1 MARTT
6 PELNSTLRESILNT
20 KYASQDRYGKIKA
33 NWTFDQVLAL
43 IKKSVEGGYSH
54 PVHWYEEVYI
64 KGGTNTVSAGSGE
77 TMYGEDRAAGKTE
90 ANSDA
95 GKRFWALV
103 DTWSGLGD
111 YAEKNRTYV
120 ASAWP
125 AKLGM
130 ANPNENYLN
139 FIYRN
144 KGKLKYQSH
153 GAEPTDPVLKEKMKA
168 LAREHVRA
176 RYDITLNEAFKGQ
189 SRGEE
194 LKRIINSDGRLMYLF
209 IRLRYNGGQYS
220 MAAGKD
226 LSNFYTNNPNATVDE
241 LIDSSL
247 EWKWKYADGL
257 PDGTQFSKKT
267 GLIQQDSKDIIKRDT
282 LIAAEFFGWPRK
294 YDEAP
299 PNQPNSAQTTGG
311 AAGAGAAG
319 AGAGQTT
326 DPIAQDKKS
335 GDTEDVTPKQPTGPI
350 TQIKRLFKPTIRPID
365 VELDMQAESLQ
376 NKKIIASTL
385 GYTPLIFYNGADIKA
400 TDVSSFR
407 LYHEG
412 MLPKIDCVISD
423 TYGIFKKTGIPGDD
437 TKISIFINS
446 KSRILA
452 SIRMDFKVLEFAEIS
467 PGKYRVSAIVDIPK
481 MYVRKYIN
489 FAGKTSL
496 EALQDL
502 ARYLGLGFCTNITNT
517 NDKQNWINI
526 GTNQREFIN
535 NITQYSYISDTSF
548 QVCYVD
554 YYYNLCFVDISRE
567 FERDVNEDV
576 GVSCVGFDS
585 VTGGDKSDD
594 KIESLVL
601 TNERNLS
608 LSSGFIDKYKVT
620 NNSTT
625 VSLKKAYRNDVK
637 YLDIQ
642 KKEILYFTVDS
653 QTGDPSKSLV
663 LKASSGDDEFFKEN
677 IKSTYGGKLDT
688 NTDGSGNAHA
698 NSSYTVVN
706 NMRNLTDFA
715 KINALMYLPNCNLN
729 LYPYRKVKVHIMN
742 PKQTPDDDSLI
753 SARLTGD
760 WLISG
765 IEFSLSQGKFRQV
778 LTCLKRE
785 LSLTKAEQDSQPVNK
800 NLDQNNFK
808 TDPNP
813 GPILPNSV
821 YKVGEIYTVKD
832 AKGLEYKMTVEAI
845 STDGKE
851 ITASVDT
858 RKQ

>member
-1 MARTT
+1 MPRTT
-6 PELNSTLRESILNT
+6 PQLNSTLRESILNT
-20 KYASQDRYGKIKA
+20 RYASQARYGTVKA
-33 NWTFDQVLAL
+33 NSTYDEVLAL
-43 IKKSVEGGYSH
+43 IKGKVEGGYSH

-64 KGGTNTVSAGSGE
+64 KNGKNTVSSGSGE
-77 TMYGEDRAAGKTE
+77 TMYGEDRAAGQTE
-90 ANSDA
+90 ANSTA
-95 GKRFWALV
+95 GKEFWALV
-103 DTWSGLGD
+103 DTWSGLGA
-111 YAEKNRTYV
+111 YKVYNRTFV
-120 ASAWP
+120 SRNWP

-144 KGKLKYQSH
+144 KAKLKYQRH
-153 GAEPTDPVLKEKMKA
+153 GAEPSDPVLKEKMKSLSRAHVKTMYDKA
-168 LAREHVRA
+168 L
-176 RYDITLNEAFKGQ
+176 NSAFDGE
-189 SRGEE
+189 SRGQE
-194 LKRIINSDGRLMYLF
+194 LKRIINSDGRLIYLF
-209 IRLRYNGGQYS
+209 LRLRFNGPLFYN
-220 MAAGKD
+220 AAGKD
-226 LSNFYTNNPNATVDE
+226 LSNFYTNNPNATVEE

-247 EWKWKYADGL
+247 EWKWKFADGL
-257 PDGTQFSKKT
+257 QDGTGSN
-267 GLIQQDSKDIIKRDT
+267 QQDSKDLIKRDT
-282 LIAAEFFGWPRK
+282 LIAAEFFGWPRTPNTSIPSQSNF
-294 YDEAP
+294 AP
-299 PNQPNSAQTTGG
+299 TTPTTGG
-311 AAGAGAAG
+311 SGTGAGG
-319 AGAGQTT
+319 GNSQTT

-365 VELDMQAESLQ
+365 IELDMKAESLQ
-376 NKKIIASTL
+376 NKKIIASTI
-385 GYTPLIFYNGADIKA
+385 GYTPLIFYNGIDIKA
-400 TDVSSFR
+400 TDISSFR

-412 MLPKIDCVISD
+412 MLPKIECVISD

-446 KSRILA
+446 KSKILA
-452 SIRMDFKVLEFAEIS
+452 SLRMDFKVLEFAEIS
-467 PGKYRVSAIVDIPK
+467 PGKYRVSAIIDIPR
-481 MYVRKYIN
+481 MYMRKYTN

-502 ARYLGLGFCTNITNT
+502 ARELGLGFCTNITNT

-526 GTNQREFIN
+526 GKTQRDFMN

-554 YYYNLCFVDISRE
+554 YYYNLCFVDVSRE
-567 FERDVNEDV
+567 FERDVNGDV

-585 VTGGDKSDD
+585 ITGGDKKSDD

-608 LSSGFIDKYKVT
+608 LSSGYIDKYKVT

-625 VSLKKAYRNDVK
+625 ISLKKAYRNDVK
-637 YLDIQ
+637 YLDTQ

-653 QTGDPSKSLV
+653 QSGDPSKSLI

-677 IKSTYGGKLDT
+677 TKSTYGGKLDA

-698 NSSYTVVN
+698 NSSYTAVN
-706 NMRNLTDFA
+706 NQRNLTDFA
-715 KINALMYLPNCNLN
+715 KLNALMYLPNCNLN

-742 PKQTPDDDSLI
+742 PKQTPDDGLI
-753 SARLTGD
+753 STRLTGD

-765 IEFSLSQGKFRQV
+765 IEFSLSQGSFRQV

-785 LSLTKAEQDSQPVNK
+785 LSLTKEEQDSQPINR
-800 NLDQNNFK
+800 NQDQSNFK
-808 TDPNP
+808 TSPNTDEN
-813 GPILPNSV
+813 ILPNSV

-832 AKGLEYKMTVEAI
+832 AKGLEYKMTVEAV

-858 RKQ
+858 RNTIK

>member
-1 MARTT
+1 MAAKLTG
-6 PELNSTLRESILNT
+6 TLRESILSTSDGKN
-20 KYASQDRYGKIKA
+20 RYGKIKA
-33 NWTFDQVLAL
+33 STPYDEVLSYV
-43 IKKSVEGGYSH
+43 KKVEGGYSH
-54 PVHWYEEVYI
+54 PIHWYESTVVR
-64 KGGTNTVSAGSGE
+64 GQVNNTSGGSGE
-77 TMYGEDRAAGKTE
+77 TMFGEDRAAGQTE
-90 ANSDA
+90 KNTDF
-95 GKRFWALV
+95 GKQMWALI
-103 DTWSGLGD
+103 DTWSGLG
-111 YAEKNRTYV
+111 AWAAKNRDPILGRAKNFPV
-120 ASAWP
+120 AD
-125 AKLGM
+125 
-130 ANPNENYLN
+130 
-139 FIYRN
+139 
-144 KGKLKYQSH
+144 LKYIWDNRVRLKYRIH
-153 GAEPTDPVLKEKMKA
+153 GDYPPEPLRGQIEE
-168 LAREHVRA
+168 LAKKHVRK
-176 RYDITLNEAFKGQ
+176 RYDENLEKYFRPDLI
-189 SRGEE
+189 S
-194 LKRIINSDGRLMYLF
+194 IINKDGRLIYFFL
-209 IRLRYNGGQYS
+209 RLRFNGIGYFS
-220 MAAGKD
+220 VLSPLLKD
-226 LSNFYTNNPNATVDE
+226 YYKKNPNATAEE
-241 LIDSSL
+241 LIDFCL
-247 EWKWKYADGL
+247 EWKWAYASTLD
-257 PDGTQFSKKT
+257 DGTESFSLSKPASGT
-267 GLIQQDSKDIIKRDT
+267 DSRYIIKLDT
-282 LIAAEFFGWPRK
+282 MKAAEYVGWPRT
-294 YDEAP
+294 
-299 PNQPNSAQTTGG
+299 PNASLPASTGG
-311 AAGAGAAG
+311 APAAGDAGAGAAG
-319 AGAGQTT
+319 AGAGAGGNSQTT

-350 TQIKRLFKPTIRPID
+350 TQIKRLFRPTIRPID
-365 VELDMQAESLQ
+365 IELDMEAESLK

-385 GYTPLIFYNGADIKA
+385 GYTPLIFYNGVDIKA

-423 TYGIFKKTGIPGDD
+423 TYGIFKKAGIPGDD

-452 SIRMDFKVLEFAEIS
+452 SLRMDFKVLEFAEIS
-467 PGKYRVSAIVDIPK
+467 PGKYRVSAIIDIPK

-489 FAGKTSL
+489 FSGKTSL

-517 NDKQNWINI
+517 NDKQNWINV
-526 GTNQREFIN
+526 GKNQREFIN
-535 NITQYSYISDTSF
+535 NITKYSYISDTSF
-548 QVCYVD
+548 QVCYID
-554 YYYNLCFVDISRE
+554 YYYNLCFVDVSRE
-567 FERDVNEDV
+567 FERDVNDDV
-576 GVSCVGFDS
+576 GVSCNGLDS
-585 VTGGDKSDD
+585 TTGGDKKNDD
-594 KIESLVL
+594 KIEPLIL
-601 TNERNLS
+601 TSERNFS

-625 VSLKKAYRNDVK
+625 ISLKKAYRNDVK

-653 QTGDPSKSLV
+653 QSGDPSKSMI

-677 IKSTYGGKLDT
+677 TKSTYGGKLDT
-688 NTDGSGNAHA
+688 NTDGSGNSHA

-706 NMRNLTDFA
+706 NRRNLTDFA
-715 KINALMYLPNCNLN
+715 KLSALMYLTNCNLN

-753 SARLTGD
+753 STRLTGD

-785 LSLTKAEQDSQPVNK
+785 LSLTKEEQDSQPPNK

-808 TDPNP
+808 TSPNDV
-813 GPILPNSV
+813 PILPNSV

-858 RKQ
+858 RKK